1 MNSKVIHSER
11 FNLICISRLDSKT
24 PLVFMATGLL
34 LRIYRRHILSK
45 STNRNRPTSPFRG
58 RSISDEG
65 TKDLREIGERF
76 WGLRKVD
83 INRNKGR
90 VMAEESKQPIE
101 EVWLQPHFFFS
112 KENAF
117 SENEKEGLSAI
128 QLGLTVKYVYQKQHG
143 NAAFF

>member
-24 PLVFMATGLL
+24 PLVFMATRLL
-34 LRIYRRHILSK
+34 LRIYRRHIFSK
-45 STNRNRPTSPFRG
+45 STNRNRLTSPFRG
-58 RSISDEG
+58 RPISDEG